1 MSKRKC
7 NTYQLNNPLRLRHRY
22 SHIPL
27 QNRNENFT
35 NDLSRNNTII
45 NILPPQ
51 SYITHRSNTSTEII
65 EQAGDSSNEIKDPDD
80 DNEVSLD
87 NTGDYYDNMTESDE
101 GSYDSTESGYD
112 NTTEDDENYDNTDD
126 EYIGDYEHREN
137 TYDDTEEQANIEQN
151 ENDKQIVDEAL
162 DPSILP
168 HEFSDF
174 LPYFNNATEALLFC
188 WIQKHNIS
196 TNAYD
201 DLVSIINDPRFKREE
216 VVTNIRRFRQWRQR
230 LPLSTIFAR
239 PVSISSKKSPST
251 SKACKLAYHLSISDI
266 IWYVLNN
273 PAIMKHMYFGPGIDT
288 GKKSEFWHGSLWAE
302 SPLFGQEDI
311 IISQVKYRTGSFI
324 YYQSSIQKL
333 GFLRS
338 IQRDEENKI
347 ILKIQQLVFYEE
359 LPGIFKGISRQQ
371 RANSG
376 EVWMLDENIITI
388 NPSSVLRKA
397 TVKLP
402 YLNQSL
408 TPGELNVKEIIYKYK
423 NHWRIRDIN
432 MSYLHPAHYIS
443 TNNSPTS
450 SLPVYKLFLDMYYD
464 DFGTYRNVYHSLG
477 GVYIQFGNM
486 PANLRKLVKNH
497 FVISFVPFGG
507 SFDEFILPFV
517 KELKE
522 FEKGKVMSVQG
533 QEAWVIAGLGVVT
546 ADLPQGNDLAGVQF
560 QFILL

>member
-51 SYITHRSNTSTEII
+51 SYITH
-65 EQAGDSSNEIKDPDD
+65 KK
-80 DNEVSLD
+80 
-87 NTGDYYDNMTESDE
+87 SDE
-101 GSYDSTESGYD
+101 GSYDSTDSGYD

-162 DPSILP
+162 DPSILL

-174 LPYFNNATEALLFC
+174 LPYFNNATEALLF
-188 WIQKHNIS
+188 
-196 TNAYD
+196 
-201 DLVSIINDPRFKREE
+201 L
-216 VVTNIRRFRQWRQR
+216 
-230 LPLSTIFAR
+230 
-239 PVSISSKKSPST
+239 
-251 SKACKLAYHLSISDI
+251 
-266 IWYVLNN
+266 
-273 PAIMKHMYFGPGIDT
+273 
-288 GKKSEFWHGSLWAE
+288 
-302 SPLFGQEDI
+302 
-311 IISQVKYRTGSFI
+311 KYRTGSFI

-371 RANSG
+371 RANS
-376 EVWMLDENIITI
+376 
-388 NPSSVLRKA
+388 VLRKA

-408 TPGELNVKEIIYKYK
+408 TPGELN
-423 NHWRIRDIN
+423 
-432 MSYLHPAHYIS
+432 
-443 TNNSPTS
+443 
-450 SLPVYKLFLDMYYD
+450 
-464 DFGTYRNVYHSLG
+464 
-477 GVYIQFGNM
+477 
-486 PANLRKLVKNH
+486 
-497 FVISFVPFGG
+497 
-507 SFDEFILPFV
+507 
-517 KELKE
+517 
-522 FEKGKVMSVQG
+522 
-533 QEAWVIAGLGVVT
+533 
-546 ADLPQGNDLAGVQF
+546 
-560 QFILL
+560 

>member
-188 WIQKHNIS
+188 WIQKHNI
-196 TNAYD
+196 
-201 DLVSIINDPRFKREE
+201 L
-216 VVTNIRRFRQWRQR
+216 
-230 LPLSTIFAR
+230 
-239 PVSISSKKSPST
+239 
-251 SKACKLAYHLSISDI
+251 
-266 IWYVLNN
+266 
-273 PAIMKHMYFGPGIDT
+273 
-288 GKKSEFWHGSLWAE
+288 
-302 SPLFGQEDI
+302 
-311 IISQVKYRTGSFI
+311 KYRTRSFI

-408 TPGELNVKEIIYKYK
+408 TPGELN
-423 NHWRIRDIN
+423 
-432 MSYLHPAHYIS
+432 L
-443 TNNSPTS
+443 
-450 SLPVYKLFLDMYYD
+450 
-464 DFGTYRNVYHSLG
+464 
-477 GVYIQFGNM
+477 
-486 PANLRKLVKNH
+486 
-497 FVISFVPFGG
+497 
-507 SFDEFILPFV
+507 
-517 KELKE
+517 
-522 FEKGKVMSVQG
+522 
-533 QEAWVIAGLGVVT
+533 
-546 ADLPQGNDLAGVQF
+546 
-560 QFILL
+560 